1 MLETGRGILA
11 GLIVRNDHIDALV
24 AAFLGDLAENLMHLI
39 VLVGGHV
46 EKRAAVLA
54 GIARRAGIRTDQEG
68 PGIRHRLVD
77 RQQDVGEDRPHH
89 EIDLVAFQQ
98 ALDLGD
104 GGVRLEFVIGHHD
117 LDIAARHLAA
127 EILDG
132 ERKAVADLLAERCRR
147 TGQGH
152 DHADLELLLR
162 DGLIGRDTQQ
172 NRQSGQFQMLLHDF
186 SPDRRATSTKLFPN
200 PNFRPAYSDDGC
212 RRKQGSSK
220 PGPKSTGTHSYACKP
235 RANYLKPKEIARKR
249 ASRDLGVLTCST
261 P

>member
-24 AAFLGDLAENLMHLI
+24 AAFLGDLAENLVHLI
-39 VLVGGHV
+39 VLVGGHI

-89 EIDLVAFQQ
+89 EIDLVALKQ
-98 ALDLGD
+98 ALDLADGD
-104 GGVRLEFVIGHHD
+104 VRLEFVIGPHH

-132 ERKAVADLLAERCRR
+132 ERKAVADLLAERRRR
-147 TGQGH
+147 TRRGH

-162 DGLIGRDTQQ
+162 CGLIGRDTEQ
-172 NRQSGQFQMLLHDF
+172 NRQPGPLQMLLHDF
-186 SPDRRATSTKLFPN
+186 SPDRRTHPTT
-200 PNFRPAYSDDGC
+200 RPAYSDDGC
-212 RRKQGSSK
+212 RRKQGRRR
-220 PGPKSTGTHSYACKP
+220 PGPKARPRKWPCKR
-235 RANYLKPKEIARKR
+235 RASYLKPKEIQESAQVG
-249 ASRDLGVLTCST
+249 ATGVLTCGT